1 MTGAARVTDPPRA
14 RRREQ
19 RAWYFYDWA
28 NSAYVTTTLT
38 VLFAPYLITVA
49 EQAACPGLASGASCA
64 ENVQVLGIPMSP
76 GSLPGYVTKSPIL
89 RKSCA
94 RWWRPT
100 GRQGRESRS
109 RPRCA
114 SMELLGGEYS

>member
-1 MTGAARVTDPPRA
+1 ASSSSTSPPKCVLRL
-14 RRREQ
+14 
-19 RAWYFYDWA
+19 A
-28 NSAYVTTTLT
+28 NSSLK
-38 VLFAPYLITVA
+38 
-49 EQAACPGLASGASCA
+49 
-64 ENVQVLGIPMSP
+64 
-76 GSLPGYVTKSPIL
+76 SLPGYVTKSPIL

-109 RPRCA
+109 RPWCA